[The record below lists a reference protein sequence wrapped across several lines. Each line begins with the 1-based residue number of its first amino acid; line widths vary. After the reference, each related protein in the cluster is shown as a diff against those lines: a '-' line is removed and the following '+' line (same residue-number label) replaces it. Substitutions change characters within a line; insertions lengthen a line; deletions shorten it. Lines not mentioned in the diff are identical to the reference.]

1 MAVVDEQTDNDG
13 DGWIDTRAGRIEYG
27 GEDDTESTYFSDR
40 PVQGQKRK
48 KAPFFKYS
56 KKKKGY
62 GNTSSNSK
70 GSVVSHFKI
79 LISFDIHLFI
89 THFLIFALVLWCE
102 CRRGYVTNKSR
113 SSSAA
118 GQGDRG
124 SGEGP
129 ASRRPGFLSLPT
141 PQTNQR
147 TFLKPSFSSYA

>member
-1 MAVVDEQTDNDG
+1 MR
-13 DGWIDTRAGRIEYG
+13 IDYEEG
-27 GEDDTESTYFSDR
+27 DTESTYFSNQ

-56 KKKKGY
+56 KKRKGY
-62 GNTSSNSK
+62 GNAGSNSK

-79 LISFDIHLFI
+79 IITYNIHLFI
-89 THFLIFALVLWCE
+89 TETVISSSLLSLCCGMV
-102 CRRGYVTNKSR
+102 RRGYSTNKSR

-118 GQGDRG
+118 GQGGRG
-124 SGEGP
+124 SASEAS

-147 TFLKPSFSSYA
+147 AFLKPSFSNFG